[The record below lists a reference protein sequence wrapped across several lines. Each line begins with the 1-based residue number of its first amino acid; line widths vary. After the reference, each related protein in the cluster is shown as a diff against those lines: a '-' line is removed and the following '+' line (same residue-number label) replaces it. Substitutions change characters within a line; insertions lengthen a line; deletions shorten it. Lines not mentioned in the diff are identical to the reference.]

1 MVIRIQGQRKLA
13 TPPGNQTRPT
23 TAKVRQAL
31 FNIWQNSVSGCRWLD
46 LCAGSGAMGAEALVR
61 GASVVVGIE
70 KNPQACRLIQHNWQ
84 SLAQTEQQFQVI
96 RADVLQALKQ
106 LPPAPFDHI
115 YFDPPYDSHL
125 YQPVL
130 KLIAELNLLS
140 PTGAM
145 AVECRTHQL
154 PDLTGL
160 GAYRQK
166 VYGSTTLIIASS
178 FNDEIMT

>member
-1 MVIRIQGQRKLA
+1 MAIRIQGQRKLA

-31 FNIWQNSVSGCRWLD
+31 FNIWQNSVLGCRWLD

-70 KNPQACRLIQHNWQ
+70 KNPQACRLIRDNWQ
-84 SLAQTEQQFQVI
+84 SLARAEQQFQII
-96 RADVLQALKQ
+96 RADVIQALKQ

-125 YQPVL
+125 YQPVFQ
-130 KLIAELNLLS
+130 LIAELNLLS

-154 PDLTGL
+154 PNLTGL

-178 FNDEIMT
+178 FNN